1 MGIRNARPRVAIYS
15 DGACSPNPGI
25 GGWAAVLLG
34 EGDPRREIWGAEP
47 EATNQRM
54 ELMGAIEGLRALE
67 RPCDVTLNTDSTY
80 VCNAF
85 LKRWVTNWLG
95 NGWRNAA
102 KKPVENKDL
111 WLQLVDLTG
120 VHQVDWKWVPG
131 HAGVEENV
139 RCDEL
144 AVRARERL
152 RDELR
157 GLRGKQIR

>member
-1 MGIRNARPRVAIYS
+1 MRPRVTIYS

-34 EGDPRREIWGAEP
+34 EDERRRELCGAEP
-47 EATNQRM
+47 KSTNQRM
-54 ELMGAIEGLRALE
+54 ELTGAIEGLRALKH
-67 RPCDVTLNTDSTY
+67 PCDVTLHTDSTY

-85 LKRWVTNWLG
+85 LKCWVTNWLA

-102 KKPVENKDL
+102 KKPVGNKDL
-111 WLQLVDLTG
+111 WLQLVELTA
-120 VHQVDWKWVPG
+120 VHKVDWKWVPG

-157 GLRGKQIR
+157 GLRP